1 MAWKEGEKIGQYVLG
16 RQLGQGGMATV
27 YLAHH
32 PHLDRD
38 VAIKVMHQNFLDD
51 AGFVARFKRE
61 AQIVGKL
68 THPHIVSVYD
78 FDEHEGLPFL
88 VMKYVQGKTLKQA
101 SIKKPLSVDEI
112 LRVMTAV
119 GSALTYAH
127 QEGVLHRDIK
137 PSNIVLDKD
146 ETPYLTDFGLARL
159 AAMGESTMS
168 ADMLLGTP
176 HYISPEQAK
185 GVKELD
191 GRTDIYSLGV
201 VLYELLVGH
210 VPYTGDTPYSI
221 IHDHIY
227 TPLPSPSKINP
238 EIPEAIEAV
247 LYKALAKKADER
259 YATADDM
266 VRAFRNAV
274 DSSNLKELNPERVNV
289 AAVSIAKNRQ
299 EYDNELTITPSPEA
313 VAAAIPSSTPSGL
326 RMATMKSKNAPKNER
341 IWPIGGCASL
351 FLILFASIGI
361 LLSMSQNLLEL
372 RALSESANLDDAH
385 DMLFLPILEIP
396 EEYAELG
403 IHMEEGEFP
412 SLLIPELESA
422 QIPENPTDPIGYLL
436 RARGLYQVEDISG
449 ARQAIAEG
457 LPEDNQTIYLSSAA
471 KLAADSGDT
480 NAGLLLAIAAAENAR
495 SESELL
501 FEIVRPYTG
510 EFVYETAATTRVL
523 DVTATLQE
531 LTSSGIISAE
541 SVSLLENSPMAD
553 FAITRNLIANR
564 NFVLAQRRLS
574 RISEDSPLYA
584 EFLLLKGELAIA
596 SGENETA
603 VEFLESIDDLED
615 VPEWLENRAG
625 ELLDTLN

>member
-27 YLAHH
+27 YVAHH

-259 YATADDM
+259 YSTADDM

-313 VAAAIPSSTPSGL
+313 VAAAIPSSTPSGM

-351 FLILFASIGI
+351 LLILFASIGI

-372 RALSESANLDDAH
+372 RALSESTNFDAASE
-385 DMLFLPILEIP
+385 MLFLPVLEIP
-396 EEYAELG
+396 QEYAELG
-403 IHMEEGEFP
+403 ILMEEGEFP

-422 QIPENPTDPIGYLL
+422 QIPVAPSDPVGYLL

-480 NAGLLLAIAAAENAR
+480 DAALLLAIAAAENAR

-510 EFVYETAATTRVL
+510 EFVYETAATTELL
-523 DVTATLQE
+523 DVTTTLQE

-541 SVSLLENSPMAD
+541 SVSVLENSPMAD
-553 FAITRNLIANR
+553 FAIMRNLIANG

-615 VPEWLENRAG
+615 VPEWVENRAG